1 MVRKYII
8 NGVSYE
14 IEYQPS
20 LSDMFYTECKVY
32 YIKTKNEDYNHA
44 KSIIAAIMEDLLG
57 HEKQGIWSEELYDLK
72 NDREPSMLNAL
83 HVHYT
88 FSFNKERGVYVYTFV
103 RPYNI

>member
-1 MVRKYII
+1 MEKYIV

-14 IEYQPS
+14 IECQPD
-20 LSDMFYTECKVY
+20 LSSVLWTECKVY
-32 YIKTKNEDYNHA
+32 FIKTEDEDYNHA
-44 KSIIAAIMEDLLG
+44 KNAIASIMEDLLG

-88 FSFNKERGVYVYTFV
+88 FSFDEQRGVYVYTFV
-103 RPYNI
+103 RPYDI